1 MSDADKS
8 QKTEEATSKRLKKSR
23 EKGQVS
29 SSKDLVT
36 ILMMISVIIY
46 FYVRW
51 DDMWQSFQ
59 AIVVE
64 STKLIH
70 EPFLDSLGIL
80 ADTLFKRFLSI
91 IGPMLAI
98 IIVIAIFAH
107 LIQFGFIFSF
117 ESIMPKLSKISPISG
132 FKKIFSWKNFL
143 EFIKSLLKIII
154 ISISGYFVF
163 RQQIDDLIK
172 VPQCKL
178 ECALPLLN
186 DTIAKTV
193 KLAIPTILFIAILD
207 VFIQRKIF
215 LAGQRMT
222 KEETKR
228 ERKEDTGDPTIVSQ
242 RKSLHKEI
250 VSEGIHETVQAATL
264 IVFDYGDKAV
274 ILNYDGETMPLPLI
288 SMITRGA
295 MTEKIRDMAR
305 DFKKT
310 TVRDGSLAA
319 DLIRHGTQG
328 QFIPG
333 ECVEGVAKALRSAG

>member
-1 MSDADKS
+1 MSETDKS
-8 QKTEEATSKRLKKSR
+8 QKTEEPTSKRLKQSR
-23 EKGQVS
+23 EKGQVA

-36 ILMMISVIIY
+36 ILMMLGVIIY
-46 FYVRW
+46 FYIKW

-59 AIVVE
+59 IIVSE
-64 STKLIH
+64 STKLIG
-70 EPFLDSLGIL
+70 EPFIPSLKLLTSMLYDRFVSIL
-80 ADTLFKRFLSI
+80 
-91 IGPMLAI
+91 GPMLL
-98 IIVIAIFAH
+98 IIVFTAIFAH

-117 ESIMPKLSKISPISG
+117 EPIIPRLSKINPING
-132 FKKIFSWKNFL
+132 FKKLFSLKNFL
-143 EFIKSLLKIII
+143 EFFKSLLKICI
-154 ISISGYFVF
+154 ISIAAYFVF
-163 RQQIDDLIK
+163 KNQISDLIK

-193 KLAIPTILFIAILD
+193 VLAIPVILLIAIID
-207 VFIQRKIF
+207 IFVQRRIF
-215 LAGQRMT
+215 LTSQRMT

-228 ERKEDTGDPTIVSQ
+228 ERKEDTGDPTIVNQ

-250 VSEGIHETVQAATL
+250 ISEGIQETVQAATM

-274 ILNYDGETMPLPLI
+274 ILHYDAETMPLPLI

-295 MTEKIRDMAR
+295 MTEKIRELAR
-305 DFKKT
+305 DFKTT

-319 DLIRHGTQG
+319 DLITHGTQG